1 MHKPDL
7 TDLGTIRELARRFR
21 VHPDKKHS
29 QNFLLDGSVVQAMA
43 HEAGIG
49 KGDWVLEVG
58 AGFGVLTEELLA
70 TGADVLAFEI
80 DENLVAA
87 LVERFRGEKQFQLI
101 VGDFFRWYREH
112 IRELSSKP
120 FSIVANLPYHASS
133 FFFETVLA
141 NSAKPQQII
150 VLLQK
155 EVAQRIAAQPGSMSV
170 LSLSVQLYGEPKVLR
185 VVPKSA
191 FWPQPDV
198 DSAVLAV
205 TDIHAGPENTKHVFQ
220 LARMAFAG
228 KRKQLHNTL
237 AAGLHC
243 SAAEIVPLLRTAKI
257 AETARPQE
265 LSVIDWKRLAETFQA
280 FLENRTPQR

>member
-1 MHKPDL
+1 MQKPDL
-7 TDLGTIRELARRFR
+7 SDLGTIQELAWRFR

-29 QNFLLDGSVVQAMA
+29 QNFLLDRSVVHFMA
-43 HEAGIG
+43 EESGIG
-49 KGDWVLEVG
+49 KGDLVLEVG

-80 DENLVAA
+80 DENLAA
-87 LVERFRGEKQFQLI
+87 FLVQRFRGEQRFQLI
-101 VGDFFRWYREH
+101 VGDFFRWYRDH
-112 IRELSSKP
+112 IRERSAKP

-133 FFFETVLA
+133 FFFEIVLA
-141 NSAKPQQII
+141 SSAKPQQII

-155 EVAQRIAAQPGSMSV
+155 EVAERIAAESGSMSL
-170 LSLSVQLYGEPKVLR
+170 LSISVQLYGVPSVLLQ
-185 VVPKSA
+185 VPKRS

-205 TDIHAGPENTKHVFQ
+205 TDIHAGPENANHIFQ

-237 AAGLHC
+237 AAGFHY
-243 SAAEIVPLLRTAKI
+243 SAAEIIPLLREAKI

-265 LSVIDWKRLAETFQA
+265 LSIVDWKRLAETFKPL
-280 FLENRTPQR
+280 LENRAV

>member
-1 MHKPDL
+1 MQKPDL
-7 TDLGTIRELARRFR
+7 TDLGTIQELARRFR
-21 VHPDKKHS
+21 VRPDKKHS
-29 QNFLLDGSVVQAMA
+29 QNFLLDSSVVQAMA

-58 AGFGVLTEELLA
+58 AGFGVLTEKLLA

-80 DENLVAA
+80 DENLAA
-87 LVERFRGEKQFQLI
+87 FLVERFRGEKRFHL
-101 VGDFFRWYREH
+101 VVSDFFRWYRDH

-133 FFFETVLA
+133 FFFKTVLA
-141 NSAKPQQII
+141 SSAKPQQII

-155 EVAQRIAAQPGSMSV
+155 EVAERISAEPGAMSL
-170 LSLSVQLYGEPKVLR
+170 LSLSVQMYGAPSVLLH
-185 VVPKSA
+185 VPKRA

-205 TDIHAGPENTKHVFQ
+205 TDIHAGPENAKRIFQ
-220 LARMAFAG
+220 LARMAFSG

-243 SAAEIVPLLRTAKI
+243 SAAEIAPLLRRAKI

-265 LSVIDWKRLAETFQA
+265 LSVVDWKRLAETFQTL
-280 FLENRTPQR
+280 LENRAI